1 MILYDYPKNYRE
13 KVLKMISDLKSGNVP
28 LNDMVMKLS
37 VGRKYIDKNNKVL
50 LFVNNH
56 KKYQLNYKYDDK
68 VDYFVFDTT
77 TYI

>member
-1 MILYDYPKNYRE
+1 
-13 KVLKMISDLKSGNVP
+13 
-28 LNDMVMKLS
+28 MVMKLS
-37 VGRKYIDKNNKVL
+37 AGRKYIDKNNKVL